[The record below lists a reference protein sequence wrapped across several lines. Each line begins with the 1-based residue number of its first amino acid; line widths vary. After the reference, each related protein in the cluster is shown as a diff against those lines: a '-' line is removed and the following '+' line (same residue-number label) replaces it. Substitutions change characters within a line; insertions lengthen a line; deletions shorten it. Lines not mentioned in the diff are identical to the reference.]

1 MRHHIRNLVW
11 IVLLGATLLSCQSD
25 DADVADPN
33 RAIFEE
39 QQETIT
45 QFLQEQ
51 DIATQQATSGIFS
64 RILQAQNIAPP
75 QTLSGIHYRVLTE
88 NEDGAAP
95 APSNVA
101 KLYYRVEQLD
111 GTLIAELDS
120 ASERGPVAYTF
131 LYSSSNPNQFHV
143 TLPLALDGMVDLMRE
158 GEEYEFFLPSAL
170 AYLDYSLPSVLPA
183 NAIVRVRVL
192 LDEVLTVAEQ
202 RRAEDHII
210 KDYLAAESLTEADS
224 LASGV
229 YYIETEAGDTS
240 VQVTPTSTVGVRYT
254 GMLLDGTVFDTNT
267 GTNGK
272 LYEFSVTV
280 QRPIEGFL
288 AGVQQMSL
296 GEKGTILIPSH
307 AAYGQG
313 VFAIPQIIV
322 KDWLEPGST
331 FSTIPPYAILRFDI
345 EVVTIK

>member
-1 MRHHIRNLVW
+1 MKHGIQSLVC
-11 IVLLGATLLSCQSD
+11 IVLLGATLSGCQSD
-25 DADVADPN
+25 DADLADPN
-33 RAIFEE
+33 QALFEE

-51 DIATQQATSGIFS
+51 NIATQQTA
-64 RILQAQNIAPP
+64 A
-75 QTLSGIHYRVLTE
+75 GIHYRVLTE
-88 NEDGAAP
+88 NEDGVDP
-95 APSNVA
+95 APGNVA
-101 KLYYRVEQLD
+101 KLYYRIEQLD

-120 ASERGPVAYTF
+120 ASGRPPVTYTF

-158 GEEYEFFLPSAL
+158 GEEYEFFLPSTL
-170 AYLDYSLPSVLPA
+170 AYLDYSLPGVLPA
-183 NAIVRVRVL
+183 NTIVRVRIL

-240 VQVTPTSTVGVRYT
+240 VQVAPTSTVGVRYT
-254 GMLLDGTVFDTNT
+254 GSFLDGTVFDNNT
-267 GTNGK
+267 GAGDN
-272 LYEFSVTV
+272 LLEFAVSG
-280 QRPIEGFL
+280 QNLIEGFL
-288 AGVQQMSL
+288 TGVRQMNL

-313 VFAIPQIIV
+313 VVAIPQSFV
-322 KDWLEPGST
+322 KDLKLLNEQST
-331 FSTIPPYAILRFDI
+331 FNNIPPYAILRFDV